1 MAIESGQSITCTD
14 LQAVG
19 GTRFILLRAWAAG
32 DTATFATGEVTSIKD
47 TGGTDADWGVYESRQ
62 ESSSLTVSG
71 TNEGKDVSTY
81 ECTLSFYL
89 PYCSKAKFDRLNEL
103 QGNCLM
109 AIVVDNNDDT
119 TSDTIPATTY
129 DSNFVLGVS
138 STPTLAAT
146 NVQATI
152 GNLRSQTYATI
163 QSIEGGTGAAYGD
176 ENGVTV
182 TIACTQYELPR
193 SYNSAGAG
201 IAIAAGGL
209 TATTTG

>member
-1 MAIESGQSITCTD
+1 MAIESGLNIGCSD

-19 GTRFILLRAWAAG
+19 GTRFILLRAWTAG
-32 DTATFATGEVTSIKD
+32 DAVTFGTGEVTKIVD

-62 ESSSLTVSG
+62 ESSSLTISG

-109 AIVVDNNDDT
+109 AIVVDNNDDP

-129 DSNFVLGVS
+129 DSNFVLGIS
-138 STPTLAAT
+138 ETAALSAT
-146 NVQATI
+146 NTDTAGDI
-152 GNLRSQTYATI
+152 RSQTWATI

-182 TIACTQYELPR
+182 TITCTQYELPR
-193 SYNSAGAG
+193 SYDPASGVG
-201 IAIAAGGL
+201 ITIDGDG
-209 TATTTG
+209 TATTT